1 MGKEREGEKKR
12 GGGARGEE
20 SGIREEA
27 WIIHQRITTGLRQ
40 GGSQKYPRPRRLGA
54 ITLQRS
60 TTRQQPLLLPVSV
73 GSGSKTLG
81 GIIKSHCDVAV
92 YSKTSTVMQ
101 YKAEAHTSP
110 CASHCLYTHRTFTP
124 NGGKARVA
132 LTFSFV
138 HTECLNW
145 FWLILI
151 CWSLKRHSCTPS
163 ECLPRRV
170 LLPVWK
176 RVHDVSE
183 QEKKTKNNT
192 RQKPGG
198 VTWVVLAYAW
208 I

>member
-20 SGIREEA
+20 GGIREEE
-27 WIIHQRITTGLRQ
+27 WIIHRRITTGLRQ

-110 CASHCLYTHRTFTP
+110 CASHCLYTHRTFSEYDAKWRKSESGAYIFLCP
-124 NGGKARVA
+124 YRM
-132 LTFSFV
+132 F
-138 HTECLNW
+138 E
-145 FWLILI
+145 LIL
-151 CWSLKRHSCTPS
+151 TDFN
-163 ECLPRRV
+163 
-170 LLPVWK
+170 LLIFK
-176 RVHDVSE
+176 EALLH
-183 QEKKTKNNT
+183 T
-192 RQKPGG
+192 
-198 VTWVVLAYAW
+198 
-208 I
+208 